1 MLKLVP
7 PDLIST
13 LKEEEEDQSDLPEV
27 LVEERMWIKPSYSPH

>member
-13 LKEEEEDQSDLPEV
+13 LKEEEQSDLPEV
-27 LVEERMWIKPSYSPH
+27 LVEERMWIKPFLFPH